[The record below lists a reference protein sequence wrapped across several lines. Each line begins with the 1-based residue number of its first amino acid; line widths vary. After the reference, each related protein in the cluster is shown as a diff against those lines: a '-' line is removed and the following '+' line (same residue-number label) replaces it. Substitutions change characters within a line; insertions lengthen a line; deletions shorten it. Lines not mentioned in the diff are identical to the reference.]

1 MNAPL
6 NMNRRAL
13 LKATLV
19 GGAVLAFD
27 ARFAF
32 AQAPGEKAII
42 INAYIRVN
50 PDNSFVIGSKNPEVG
65 QGVITMLPM
74 LIAEELDV
82 DWTQVTAET
91 TIADEKV
98 YGFQVAGGSFTTP
111 MNYMPMRQIGAA
123 ARQMFIKAAAARWG
137 VPEDTL
143 TTSGGRVSQ
152 TSGSTTAKR
161 SVTYAELAA
170 EAAKIAAPDLKTVPL
185 KDPATFK
192 IIGQSK
198 IGVDTP
204 AIVAGKPLFGIDV
217 KKPGMLHAAIEAC
230 PAYGGTLTSFDADA
244 VKALP
249 GIIAVVPLN
258 SGYNPKGPH
267 DAVAI
272 VAESWWVANQARS
285 ALKPVWNTEAQKR
298 FSSAA
303 FKASAEAK
311 MAAAPEGSVHKAG
324 DAAKALA
331 SAAKTVTA
339 RYDYPYIAHATL
351 EPQNCT
357 AHFENGKIEFWA
369 PTQLPADGRKV
380 VSEALGIAPDAITIH
395 MTRIGGGFGRR
406 LMNDYMVQ
414 VAQIAKALP
423 GRPIK
428 LIWTR
433 TDDLR
438 HDFFRPGGWHDLKA
452 GLDGEGKLVALAD
465 HFITYGKD
473 SKPDTGAAMT
483 ATEFPA
489 PMLSDVDLSVSY
501 VESNVPTGYL
511 RAPSSNAL
519 AFVFQS
525 FLDEVALAAG
535 TDLPELMRRTL
546 GEARVMKH
554 GNRPGMDG
562 SVPEFNTG
570 RARAVIDKVC
580 QMAGWTGRSGGD
592 AGNGVRKGRGFGFY
606 YSHRGYFAEVVDVT
620 VAKNG
625 KVSVDKVW
633 VAGDVGRQIINPI
646 NALHQAQGSVID
658 GLGQILSGQKIE
670 IRDGAA
676 NRTNFHDYPLPRIG
690 DAPADVVVE
699 WVVSDNDT
707 TGLGEPALPP
717 VIPAIA
723 NAIFAAT
730 GKRIRSLPV
739 VPAELAV

>member
-1 MNAPL
+1 MTAL
-6 NMNRRAL
+6 ALDRRAM
-13 LKATLV
+13 LKASLV

-27 ARFAF
+27 ASFAF
-32 AQAPGEKAII
+32 AQAPGQKAVI

-50 PDNSFVIGSKNPEVG
+50 ADNSFVIGSKNPEVG
-65 QGVITMLPM
+65 QGIKTMLPM

-82 DWTQVTAET
+82 DWSQVTAET
-91 TIADEKV
+91 TIADDKI
-98 YGFQVAGGSFTTP
+98 YGMQVAGGSFATP
-111 MNYMPMRQIGAA
+111 LNYMPMRQIGAA
-123 ARQMFIKAAAARWG
+123 ARAMFVKAAAARWG
-137 VPEDTL
+137 VAENTL
-143 TTSGGRVSQ
+143 TTSGGRVSP
-152 TSGSTTAKR
+152 TNGKH

-170 EAAKIAAPDLKTVPL
+170 EAAKIAAPELASVPL
-185 KDPATFK
+185 KDPSAFK

-198 IGVDTP
+198 LGVDNQ
-204 AIVAGKPLFGIDV
+204 AIVSGKPLFGIDV
-217 KKPGMLHAAIEAC
+217 KRPGLLHAAIEVC
-230 PAYGGTLTSFDADA
+230 PAYGGTLVSYDEAA
-244 VKALP
+244 VKNLP
-249 GIIAVVPLN
+249 GILAVLPIN
-258 SGYNPKGPH
+258 SANNIKGAN
-267 DAVAI
+267 DAIAI

-285 ALKPVWNTEAQKR
+285 ALKPVWSTDAQKGY
-298 FSSAA
+298 SSAA
-303 FKASAEAK
+303 FKASAERLMGGTPAVSIVK
-311 MAAAPEGSVHKAG
+311 RG

-331 SAAKTVTA
+331 GAAKKVSA
-339 RYDYPYIAHATL
+339 RYDYPFIAHATL

-357 AHFENGKIEFWA
+357 AEFKDGKIEFWA
-369 PTQLPADGRKV
+369 PTQQPADGRKV
-380 VSEALGIAPDAITIH
+380 VAEALGISPDAITIN

-414 VAQIAKALP
+414 VAQIARALP

-438 HDFFRPGGWHDLKA
+438 HDFFRAGGWHALEA
-452 GLDGEGKLVALAD
+452 GVDGAGNLVALTD
-465 HFITYGKD
+465 HFVSFGKD
-473 SKPDTGAAMT
+473 GKANLGAGMG

-489 PMLSDVDLSVSY
+489 LVMADVDLGVSY
-501 VESNVPTGYL
+501 IENNVPTGYL

-525 FLDEVALAAG
+525 FLDEVALAG
-535 TDLPELMRRTL
+535 GLDLPELMRRTL
-546 GEARVMKH
+546 GEPRVVQQATMT
-554 GNRPGMDG
+554 GRDG
-562 SVPEFNTG
+562 LAPQFHTG
-570 RARAVIDKVC
+570 RALGVIEKVC
-580 QMAGWTGRSGGD
+580 QMAGWNGRQGGD
-592 AGNGVRKGRGFGFY
+592 TGNGVRKGRGFGFY

-625 KVSVDKVW
+625 RVKVDKVW

-658 GLGQILSGQKIE
+658 GLGQILSGQKVE
-670 IRDGAA
+670 FNEGAA
-676 NRTNFHDYPLPRIG
+676 NRTNFHDYPLPRII
-690 DAPADVVVE
+690 DAPDDVVVE
-699 WVVSDNDT
+699 WVITDNDT